1 LKQLRYFGALA
12 ETLHFGRA
20 AKLCNVSQP
29 ALSMQ
34 IRDLEGHLG
43 VTLVERS
50 STKLLLTSE
59 GREIA
64 ERARDILT
72 AVQDLTE
79 LASHRKH
86 PLSGR
91 LRLGVI
97 PSIGPYL
104 LPKLLPELH
113 ETYPEL
119 ELCLRES
126 QTAVLVDDL
135 LDGRLDLLIL
145 ALPLEPEEI
154 ASMELFDD
162 HFFVALP
169 KTHALASRD
178 HVSQDELS
186 KEHLLLLEEG
196 HCLRDQALAVCQ
208 TAKTDEFRASSLATV
223 VQMVANGYGLTIL
236 PSLALPAEVGY
247 SSPLAIIPFA
257 EPVPFRSVGLA
268 WRQSTPHEEEF
279 RELGQF
285 IRRRFSDDGG
295 SAHSWNA
302 STTGHVLKNS

>member
-1 LKQLRYFGALA
+1 VLGDGFLNLTLKQLRYFTALA
-12 ETLHFGRA
+12 ETLHFGKA
-20 AKLCNVSQP
+20 AKLCHVSQP

-34 IRDLEGHLG
+34 IRDLEAHLG
-43 VTLVERS
+43 VTLVERG
-50 STKLLLTSE
+50 STKLLLTLE
-59 GREIA
+59 GVEIA
-64 ERARDILT
+64 ERARDILM

-79 LASHRKH
+79 LASHRNQ

-104 LPKLLPELH
+104 LPRLLPDLH
-113 ETYPEL
+113 NAYPEL
-119 ELCLRES
+119 ELSLRES
-126 QTAVLVDDL
+126 QTEFLVDDL

-154 ASMELFDD
+154 DTMPLFDD

-169 KTHALASRD
+169 KNHPLASRD
-178 HVSQDELS
+178 HVSQDELA

-223 VQMVANGYGLTIL
+223 VQMVANNYGLTIL
-236 PSLALPAEVGY
+236 PSLALSTEVGE
-247 SSPLAIIPFA
+247 PGPIAIIPFA
-257 EPVPFRSVGLA
+257 EPVPYRSIGLA
-268 WRQSTPHEEEF
+268 WRQSTPHEDEF
-279 RELGQF
+279 KELGHF
-285 IRRRFSDDGG
+285 IQKRFSVE
-295 SAHSWNA
+295 NRP
-302 STTGHVLKNS
+302 

>member
-1 LKQLRYFGALA
+1 
-12 ETLHFGRA
+12 
-20 AKLCNVSQP
+20 
-29 ALSMQ
+29 MQ

-64 ERARDILT
+64 ERARDILM

-79 LASHRKH
+79 LASHRRY
-86 PLSGR
+86 PLAGR

-113 ETYPEL
+113 DAYPEL
-119 ELCLRES
+119 ELSLRES
-126 QTAVLVDDL
+126 QTEVLVSDL

-154 ASMELFDD
+154 DTMPLFND

-169 KTHALASRD
+169 KAHGLAARD

-186 KEHLLLLEEG
+186 NEHLLLLEEG

-208 TAKTDEFRASSLATV
+208 SANTDEFRASSLATV

-236 PSLALPAEVGY
+236 PSLSLPTEVGEHG
-247 SSPLAIIPFA
+247 PIAIVPFA
-257 EPVPFRSVGLA
+257 DPVPFRLIGLA
-268 WRQSTPHEEEF
+268 WRKSTPHEDEF
-279 RELGQF
+279 NELGHF
-285 IRRRFSDDGG
+285 IRRQLSDEQRAAGLSAPRLRGDG
-295 SAHSWNA
+295 ADR
-302 STTGHVLKNS
+302 V